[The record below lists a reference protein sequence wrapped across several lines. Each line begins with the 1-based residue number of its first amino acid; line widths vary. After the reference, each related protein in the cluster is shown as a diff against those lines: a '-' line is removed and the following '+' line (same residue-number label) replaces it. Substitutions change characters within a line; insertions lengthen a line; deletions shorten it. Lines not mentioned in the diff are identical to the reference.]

1 MQTKIFKNLT
11 DDICFKHLFKE
22 ERFLSDFLNSFFDY
36 IGVKKRVVGLKVTTE
51 MEMHGTKRNKKIFY
65 GDLMV
70 YLDTDEI
77 VSLEMY
83 KLCEASHNLYY
94 EKKKI
99 MRSYD
104 LNSLFYGIFLKFYFS

>member
-51 MEMHGTKRNKKIFY
+51 MEMHGTKRNKKVFY
-65 GDLMV
+65 GDKV
-70 YLDTDEI
+70 
-77 VSLEMY
+77 
-83 KLCEASHNLYY
+83 NLY
-94 EKKKI
+94 EMWTKNT
-99 MRSYD
+99 RSII
-104 LNSLFYGIFLKFYFS
+104 LPSIFLN

>member
-51 MEMHGTKRNKKIFY
+51 MKCMALKEIKR
-65 GDLMV
+65 
-70 YLDTDEI
+70 
-77 VSLEMY
+77 
-83 KLCEASHNLYY
+83 
-94 EKKKI
+94 
-99 MRSYD
+99 
-104 LNSLFYGIFLKFYFS
+104 FSMAI